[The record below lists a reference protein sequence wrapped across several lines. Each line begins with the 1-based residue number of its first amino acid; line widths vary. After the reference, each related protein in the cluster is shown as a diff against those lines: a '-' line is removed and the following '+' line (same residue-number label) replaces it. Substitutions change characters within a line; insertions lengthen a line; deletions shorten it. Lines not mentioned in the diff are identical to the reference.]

1 MYLHSITKIKK
12 SRYIYPSNTFKNNQY
27 LSFFTS
33 SSKLISTAAYKKRI
47 AFKLKPPRNGFISN
61 LSYNI
66 IVCKNHQ
73 LPALPH
79 CYHSSTTNDDPFDD
93 HEAYTKP
100 STSDKDANQIK
111 FSNFRKLIDDLSSQ
125 LDNSQ
130 TPISYSDAI
139 KNNKLLISEND
150 NPELISKEDDEG
162 RKLVLKRR
170 PWKYRYPKPQRFYEP
185 GGLTGIEWDFY
196 ESLYENGFTNSN
208 LNSSDQHSSPCND
221 FNSYPPELSTQSLE
235 YIDFKNNILDP
246 GKLIN
251 SIINNPPAKSNQI
264 DPENSDFW
272 QDEDSDFA
280 QDLKDIF
287 ERKSSLSQETE
298 YSNKEYSNSF
308 DNLPK
313 NENSIRKNMSDKLN
327 STYSN
332 NNFTSNRK
340 NRFGSDLDNNKKRNY
355 STTPKIISP
364 IFKKATN
371 PKTGVIHD
379 FKAKKMRFKVAKSNF
394 KPKKKSEY
402 ETDSISKQKY
412 IVNELVFNNKKIFVY
427 DDEFY
432 SKPKRNFYS
441 DLMPGDLIDI
451 NPIFNKL
458 RSDLNAYSTFAVP
471 ISRAF
476 GRFKYI
482 INVGA
487 PENIGVS
494 IQNIRF
500 ISPYY
505 CLRKSVL
512 KKAGITKFEYLAIKR
527 WIDGELDGT
536 VTTPNNE
543 VISVEEYSKSILDK
557 YANSIT
563 ENFRSAITKVLW
575 TNELDCND
583 IYEKHRIKDFN
594 KCSPFINVDEIAL
607 KILELNPDILNSDTK
622 KYLETINDPSKG
634 IESNKITEKTY
645 NDTFYLDITS
655 WEMLRF
661 AANELLGSNNKL
673 FYSVQSYSKYCSY
686 FSIRETN
693 EIKIF
698 DSVNELIKSNS
709 TEFTTFLDKAK
720 AKISISLKNNPFL
733 LNSSLYLKDEV
744 QKLLSL
750 DISNLPDYRFK
761 PFLKNELHFIN
772 IIKKH
777 VIYSNYGYKTRENIY
792 SLPTTSILKPLGIYK
807 KITIDSA
814 HSFLTL
820 INSWPSDLDFK
831 IYDPV
836 LKLPTSFID
845 KFMYKFHSKSTQML
859 EKHISK
865 TLHLKPEPLIS
876 KHSSDH
882 GTELNQAENNSI
894 SQNEIT
900 SAMLENKKKIR
911 PNLFYSS
918 YMYNEFYDR
927 DYAESIRVNFG
938 DMPVYSIDSES
949 TEDVD
954 DGFSIEYPNSGNNNI
969 HDAWLHI
976 HVADPTRLIHP
987 KHSLSVLAKHR
998 MSSIY
1003 FPQKIWHMLPTPWAI
1018 DEFSLINR
1026 SDLEN
1031 GFNKQIKKSI
1041 TVSVKIGETG
1051 DISEY
1056 KIRPSIIKNVKRVPY
1071 NQANEVLPFDYVS
1084 GGRSEYNSILD
1095 NVVIS
1100 PSPSDDITKSSRDSN
1115 NKSEEQ
1121 KRFSVIDE
1129 VDRTNLND
1137 IFKLS
1142 RKHFEFRLSKGA
1154 VTHDLTN
1161 PDVKLN
1167 FDKSKYF
1174 GLLEYNEFTF
1184 RRKNG
1189 KISTQDLAMSYPQ
1202 IISGL
1207 DITSYSPAHTMVS
1220 EMMIISGRG
1229 VARFAYD
1236 YKVPIIYRVQDD
1248 PVFDDIGSSYFT
1260 LPSAIPEFSKLTVE
1274 ELGEKVSAKKFFDTA
1289 MKYVNKLDGKMP
1301 LKYYDEIRYMMSSAI
1316 TSVTPGIHST
1326 LGIKD
1331 EYGYTRFSSP
1341 IRRYSDIVNHW
1352 QIKHQILVNN
1362 GIIDE
1367 KFRKFFPIQIEE
1379 LESYSQLLKYYEN
1392 GIRDQS
1398 KSSIKFWV
1406 NKTIER
1412 IEYAARKINVI
1423 TGPNDTYEPRI
1434 FADIDSLLKN
1444 EGERGTGD
1452 LGGSN
1457 SEEIS
1462 ELDNALVN
1470 VGSSEGNEGPL
1481 SMKRYIDFFEKKDN
1495 VDSVDKEYLSKFKSV
1510 ASSKLFEKIRF
1521 VPAKRVRHWED
1532 KVDTDANGLV
1542 PVWRVVVENRDVTR
1556 EFISVYFK
1564 DIGINAKM
1572 VPVPV
1577 NIHDLPYAGDEFDVT
1592 IREINPTSNIL
1603 IVSKLQLV

>member
-1 MYLHSITKIKK
+1 MSTWRDSRQIVSSRAPFGPITLLSIVDIALILASIFSKND
-12 SRYIYPSNTFKNNQY
+12 NT
-27 LSFFTS
+27 
-33 SSKLISTAAYKKRI
+33 
-47 AFKLKPPRNGFISN
+47 
-61 LSYNI
+61 
-66 IVCKNHQ
+66 
-73 LPALPH
+73 
-79 CYHSSTTNDDPFDD
+79 FDD
-93 HEAYTKP
+93 HEASSKS
-100 STSDKDANQIK
+100 STSDQDANQIK

-139 KNNKLLISEND
+139 NNNRLLISEND
-150 NPELISKEDDEG
+150 NPELMSKEDDEG

-196 ESLYENGFTNSN
+196 ESLYENGLTNSK
-208 LNSSDQHSSPCND
+208 LNSTDQNSPPSND

-251 SIINNPPAKSNQI
+251 SIINTPPANSNNI
-264 DPENSDFW
+264 NPENSDFW
-272 QDEDSDFA
+272 KDEDPDFA

-287 ERKSSLSQETE
+287 DRKSALNQDTD
-298 YSNKEYSNSF
+298 YSYKEHSNLF
-308 DNLPK
+308 DNPP
-313 NENSIRKNMSDKLN
+313 ENNRFPRKNISDKLN
-327 STYSN
+327 STHTN
-332 NNFTSNRK
+332 NNFSSNRK
-340 NRFGSDLDNNKKRNY
+340 NRLGSDIDNNKKRNY
-355 STTPKIISP
+355 STSPKIGSP
-364 IFKKATN
+364 NIKKSTDSKN
-371 PKTGVIHD
+371 EIIHS
-379 FKAKKMRFKVAKSNF
+379 FKAKKKKFKAAKSNF
-394 KPKKKSEY
+394 KPKKKTEALA
-402 ETDSISKQKY
+402 ESISKHKY
-412 IVNELVFNNKKIFVY
+412 FVNELVLKNKKIIVY

-432 SKPKRNFYS
+432 SKPKRSFYS

-451 NPIFNKL
+451 NPIYNKL
-458 RSDLNAYSTFAVP
+458 RNDITSYSSFAVP
-471 ISRAF
+471 ISKAL

-482 INVGA
+482 INLGA
-487 PENIGVS
+487 PENVGIS
-494 IQNIRF
+494 LQNIRF

-512 KKAGITKFEYLAIKR
+512 KKAGITKFEYLTIKR
-527 WIDGELDGT
+527 WIDGDLDGT

-543 VISVEEYSKSILDK
+543 VVSVEEYSKSILDK
-557 YANSIT
+557 YATSIT
-563 ENFRSAITKVLW
+563 SNFRSAITKILW
-575 TNELDCND
+575 TNEIDYNA
-583 IYEKHRIKDFN
+583 IYAEHRIKDFN
-594 KCSPFINVDEIAL
+594 ITSPFISVDDIAL
-607 KILELNPDILNSDTK
+607 KILELNPDILDSDTK
-622 KYLETINDPSKG
+622 KYAEIINGPSNTID
-634 IESNKITEKTY
+634 SNKIASKPY
-645 NDTFYLDITS
+645 SDTFYLDITS

-673 FYSVQSYSKYCSY
+673 FYSVQSYSKYDSY
-686 FSIRETN
+686 FGTREAN

-698 DSVNELIKSNS
+698 DSVNRLIKSNS
-709 TEFTTFLDKAK
+709 TEFTTFLIKAK
-720 AKISISLKNNPFL
+720 AIISINLKKNPFL
-733 LNSSLYLKDEV
+733 LNSALYLKDEV
-744 QKLLSL
+744 QKILSL
-750 DISNLPDYRFK
+750 DNCDFPNGKAISLN
-761 PFLKNELHFIN
+761 KNELEILN
-772 IIKKH
+772 IIKKY
-777 VIYSNYGYKTRENIY
+777 VIYSNYGYKTQENIY
-792 SLPTTSILKPLGIYK
+792 TLPTTSILKPLGLYK
-807 KITIDSA
+807 KISIDSA

-820 INSWPSDLDFK
+820 VSSWPSDLDFK

-836 LKLPTSFID
+836 LKLPNPIID
-845 KFMYKFHSKSTQML
+845 KFLYRFHNKSLCML
-859 EKHISK
+859 EKYTRK
-865 TLHLKPEPLIS
+865 KPLLDLKPLSS
-876 KHSSDH
+876 KYPPNS
-882 GTELNQAENNSI
+882 GTELNQAVNNSV
-894 SQNEIT
+894 S
-900 SAMLENKKKIR
+900 ENVVIYDKSKNIKKIR
-911 PNLFYSS
+911 PNFFYSS
-918 YMYNEFYDR
+918 YEPNEFYDR

-938 DMPVYSIDSES
+938 DMPVYSIDSEF

-954 DGFSIEYPNSGNNNI
+954 DGFSIEFSSNDNNNI

-998 MSSIY
+998 MTSIY
-1003 FPQKIWHMLPTPWAI
+1003 FPQKTWHMLPTPWAI

-1031 GFNKQIKKSI
+1031 GFNKQIKYSI
-1041 TVSVKIGETG
+1041 TVSVKIDEGG

-1056 KIRPSIIKNVKRVPY
+1056 KIRPSIVKNVKRIAY
-1071 NQANEVLPFDYVS
+1071 NQANEILPFDYVN
-1084 GGRSEYNSILD
+1084 GGRSKYNSVIGTVL
-1095 NVVIS
+1095 IS
-1100 PSPSDDITKSSRDSN
+1100 PSPSDDITKSIRDSN
-1115 NKSEEQ
+1115 NKSKDQ
-1121 KRFSVIDE
+1121 KLFSAIDK
-1129 VDRTNLND
+1129 VDRTNLNE

-1154 VTHDLTN
+1154 ITHDLAN

-1167 FDKSKYF
+1167 FDKSKF
-1174 GLLEYNEFTF
+1174 FDFMEFNEFSF
-1184 RRKNG
+1184 RKKNRQL
-1189 KISTQDLAMSYPQ
+1189 ITQDLAMSYPQ

-1236 YKVPIIYRVQDD
+1236 YKVPIIYRIQDD
-1248 PVFDDIGSSYFT
+1248 PVFDEIGPSYFT
-1260 LPSAIPEFSKLTVE
+1260 LPSGIPEFSKLTVE

-1301 LKYYDEIRYMMSSAI
+1301 LRYYDEIRYMMSSAV

-1362 GIIDE
+1362 GIIDN
-1367 KFRKFFPIQIEE
+1367 KFSKIFPIRTWE
-1379 LESYSQLLKYYEN
+1379 LESLSEILKYYEN

-1412 IEYAARKINVI
+1412 IEYAARKINII
-1423 TGPNDTYEPRI
+1423 TDPKDTYEPRI
-1434 FADIDSLLKN
+1434 FAGSDVLSRDEI
-1444 EGERGTGD
+1444 ERDNGD

-1457 SEEIS
+1457 SKEIS
-1462 ELDNALVN
+1462 ELGNQEVE
-1470 VGSSEGNEGPL
+1470 VGSSDSDKGPL
-1481 SMKRYIDFFEKKDN
+1481 SMKRYIDFFAKNNSIDTT
-1495 VDSVDKEYLSKFKSV
+1495 DKEYLSQFKSF

-1521 VPAKRVRHWED
+1521 VPAKQVRHWDDEI
-1532 KVDTDANGLV
+1532 DTDDNGFV
-1542 PVWRVVVENRDVTR
+1542 PVWRVVVENRDATR

-1592 IREINPTSNIL
+1592 IREINPSSNIL
-1603 IVSKLQLV
+1603 VVTKLQLV